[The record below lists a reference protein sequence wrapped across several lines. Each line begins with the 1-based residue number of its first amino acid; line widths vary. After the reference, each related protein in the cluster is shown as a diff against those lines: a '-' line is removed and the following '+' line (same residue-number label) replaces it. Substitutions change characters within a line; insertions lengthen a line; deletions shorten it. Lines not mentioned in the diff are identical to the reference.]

1 MALTRKALPV
11 IPVRGFVI
19 FPKTVFHFDVARE
32 KSIAAVERAL
42 KSEGLLFLVSQK
54 DEKIEEPTNKD
65 VYTFGTVSKIRQ
77 VLRLPSGG
85 MRLLVEG
92 ISRAKLE
99 TELICD
105 DIYEGVVSLRNS
117 SDNNL
122 SAEEYSAMLNQL
134 HLLIN
139 DFIEINPKLASE
151 DFLKS
156 MPEDNPSEL
165 TDVLAEHFIRKIKD
179 KQAILEITNVKK
191 RILKLLDILTSEVK
205 TMDIESIIA
214 ARVKE
219 QMDENNRDYLL
230 REQIKAIRSE
240 LGDDSFSEIEDF
252 RSKLEELN
260 PPEEIYTKA
269 LRELSTLEKLPP
281 TSPEG
286 AVSRHYLELVCD
298 LPWNKYTK
306 ENHDIKKART
316 ILERDHFGMDK
327 VKKRILEELSVI
339 SLTNSPQGSVLCLLG
354 APGVGKT
361 SIAKSVAEATGR
373 EYVRISLGGMKDESE
388 LRGHRKT
395 YVGAMPGR
403 IVDAIRSAKSL
414 NPLILLD
421 EVDKLGSD
429 YKGDP
434 SSALLEI
441 LDSEQNFSF
450 RDNFLEAGI
459 DLSKVLFIATA
470 NTTETIPSPLLD
482 RLEIIELD
490 SYTSLEKREI
500 ASKHLIPKQIS
511 RHGLTSKQIR
521 FSPDAINVMIQNYTR
536 EAGVR
541 KLEREIA
548 NVCRKAASLIV
559 ENEKGKVNVNPKN
572 LSEFLGPVRYS
583 DDDLYPSAQIGITNG
598 LAWTSVGGEV
608 LVCEVS
614 VLEGS
619 GKIVLTGKLGDVMKE
634 SAQTALSYI
643 RSLPCNSDKE
653 FYKSKDIHIHFPEGA
668 VPKDGPSAGITIA
681 TAIASAIFEVP
692 ARSDIAMTGEITLRG
707 RVLPIGGLKEKAL
720 GAYRLGIREI
730 IIPEKNKK
738 DLVEIP
744 QEVRDVITF
753 HPVKTCDQV
762 LTLCL
767 AGFKPGKKDKPHSVI
782 VPERT
787 HSHEYS

>member
-1 MALTRKALPV
+1 MALTKKTLPV

-19 FPKTVFHFDVARE
+19 FPKTVFHFDVARK
-32 KSIAAVERAL
+32 KSIAAVEQAL
-42 KSEGLLFLVSQK
+42 KSDGLLFLVSQI
-54 DEKIEEPTNKD
+54 DDKIEEPTIKD
-65 VYTFGTVSKIRQ
+65 IYSFGTVSKIRQ

-99 TELICD
+99 SELICD
-105 DIYEGVVSLRNS
+105 EIYEAVVSLRNS
-117 SDNNL
+117 SDKNL
-122 SAEEYSAMLNQL
+122 SVEEYAAMLNQL
-134 HLLIN
+134 HVLIN

-151 DFLKS
+151 EFLKA

-165 TDVLAEHFIRKIKD
+165 SDVLAEHFIRKIKD
-179 KQAILEITNVKK
+179 KQAVLEITNVKK

-219 QMDENNRDYLL
+219 QMEENNRDYLL

-240 LGDDSFSEIEDF
+240 LGDDYLSEIEEF
-252 RSKLEELN
+252 RSKLEKLN

-269 LRELSTLEKLPP
+269 LRELSALEKLPP

-298 LPWNKYTK
+298 LPWNKYTA

-470 NTTETIPSPLLD
+470 NTTETIPAPLFD

-490 SYTSLEKREI
+490 SYTSLEKYEI

-511 RHGLTSKQIR
+511 RHGLTNKQIR
-521 FSPDAINVMIQNYTR
+521 FSPDAIKSIIQNYTR

-559 ENEKGKVNVNPKN
+559 EHQKEKVNVNFKN
-572 LSEFLGPVRYS
+572 LSEFIGPVRYS
-583 DDDLYPSAQIGITNG
+583 DDDLYSSAQIGIVNG

-614 VLEGS
+614 VLDGS

-643 RSLPCNSDKE
+643 RSLPYNTDKE
-653 FYKSKDIHIHFPEGA
+653 FYKNKDIHIHFPEGA

-681 TAIASAIFEVP
+681 TAIASAIFEIP
-692 ARSDIAMTGEITLRG
+692 ARCDIAMTGEITLRG

-738 DLVEIP
+738 DLEEIP
-744 QEVRDVITF
+744 KEVRDVITF

-762 LTLCL
+762 LKLCL
-767 AGFKPGKKDKPHSVI
+767 NGFMNCKTDKPHSVI

-787 HSHEYS
+787 HTHEYS